1 MLQVTRHTRHR
12 IGAALAQCLA
22 CLSILLAPPSFGAAT
37 KDLEADFAQHLL
49 KDPESPVLG
58 NPDGTVSIVEFF
70 DYRCPYCKDMEPT
83 LAKLLAQDQSVRL
96 VEKDWPVFGG
106 ISVYAAEVALAAR
119 WQGKYPQVHAALFAV
134 PGEMDREAVRKAA
147 QSAGLDLA
155 RLDRDT
161 AARRAE
167 IDSILSMTDDEAH
180 LLHLQGTPVFVIGP
194 YVIPGVLSAEKLA
207 EIVRKAKGGK

>member
-1 MLQVTRHTRHR
+1 VTRHTRPR
-12 IGAALAQCLA
+12 IGGALIRSLA
-22 CLSILLAPPSFGAAT
+22 CLGLLLAPLSFGAAP
-37 KDLEADFAQHLL
+37 KDAEADFAQRLL

-58 NPDGTVSIVEFF
+58 NPGGSVSIVEFF
-70 DYRCPYCKDMEPT
+70 DYRCPYCKDMEPI
-83 LAKLLAQDQSVRL
+83 LAKLLAQDQSLRL

-119 WQGKYPQVHAALFAV
+119 WQGKYPQVHAALFAA
-134 PGEMDREAVRKAA
+134 PGPLDREAVRKAA
-147 QSAGLDLA
+147 QSAGLDLT
-155 RLDRDT
+155 RLDRDA

-167 IDSILSMTDDEAH
+167 IEGILSKTDEEAH

-194 YVIPGVLSAEKLA
+194 YIVPGMLSAEKLA